1 MSGEYQI
8 RVLAGYFDGRP
19 GMTAEQVVAELV
31 ALDEERGPERIL
43 TCRNAGMTAEQVTV
57 GAIGSWNETAA
68 RIRRGWTS
76 FPVHTEKRGEGWY
89 GARAVVFA
97 YVTGREPY
105 EILDYIAEPTRGGK
119 RK

>member
-1 MSGEYQI
+1 MRAEYQI

-43 TCRNAGMTAEQVTV
+43 ACRNAGMTAEQVKA
-57 GAIGSWNETAA
+57 GAAACWNETAA